1 MKEVLAKR
9 KGLLLPSLAVSLD
22 LLVNTEKDLI
32 FTTTALFFTRTRRY
46 SKKERLFMARQKT
59 EKHEFQAE
67 VRRLMDIVVNSLYTD
82 REVFVRELVSNA
94 SDALEKLRYLQLTEK
109 EISDPDLPLE
119 IEITTSREDNTV
131 TFTDYGIG
139 MTRKELV
146 ENLGTIARSGSK
158 EFLDAF
164 DKGGAEDSGL
174 IGQFGVGF
182 YSCFMVADSV
192 EVATRSYKENS
203 EHLVWVSDG
212 VGEFEISAGSGH
224 RRGTKVVVSLKED
237 ARQYSDQDT
246 LQDILRKYS
255 AFVPFPLRLNGEQIN
270 TADALWLRNK
280 NEITDQ
286 EYGEFYRFQTNSFDE
301 PRYRLHFASEAP
313 VDMNVL
319 MFVPEDNT
327 ERLGFGRMEPAV
339 GLYSRRILIDPS
351 PKKLLPE
358 WTRFLKGVVDSADI
372 PLNISRETMQDSA
385 LVKKLNSSIASRFVR
400 FLEQNAEDDPKDYSE
415 FYGRFGFFIKEG
427 AASDPEHKEQL
438 RGLLRFESS
447 AAEKGELVSFSD
459 YISRMP
465 GEQEEIYYLFGHSRE
480 ALEKGPHMEFFRT
493 EKVEVLFI
501 YEPIDEF
508 VMSTIG
514 EYEGKK
520 IVSADSV
527 DIAIA
532 SKDPQGS
539 SEDEKSLCGW
549 VKQVLGEKVGDVR
562 IGGRLVESPA
572 AAFNSDSSMT
582 QGMKRIMKNLNP
594 ESDAARK
601 VRLEINR
608 EHALIKNLMALRK
621 KDEDLARTVTEQLFD
636 NALLAA
642 GYMDNPETMVGR
654 INTLLERLSSDNSG

>member
-1 MKEVLAKR
+1 MAK
-9 KGLLLPSLAVSLD
+9 
-22 LLVNTEKDLI
+22 
-32 FTTTALFFTRTRRY
+32 
-46 SKKERLFMARQKT
+46 QKT
-59 EKHEFQAE
+59 ERHEFQAE

-109 EISDPDLPLE
+109 EVSDPDLPLE
-119 IEITTSREDNTV
+119 IEITTSSEDNTV

-139 MTRKELV
+139 MSREELV

-158 EFLDAF
+158 EFLKAF
-164 DKGGAEDSGL
+164 DKSDAKDKGL

-192 EVATRSYKENS
+192 EVITRSYEENS
-203 EHLVWVSDG
+203 EHLVWRSSG
-212 VGEFEISAGSGH
+212 SGEFEISTGSGH
-224 RRGTKVVVSLKED
+224 RRGTKVIVSLKED
-237 ARQYSDQDT
+237 AKEYSDRDT
-246 LQDILRKYS
+246 IKDVLKKYS

-270 TADALWLRNK
+270 TTEAVWLRNK

-286 EYGEFYRFQTNSFDE
+286 EYGEFYRFHTNSFDE
-301 PRYRLHFASEAP
+301 PRYRLHFSSEAP

-327 ERLGFGRMEPAV
+327 ERLGFGRMEPSV
-339 GLYSRRILIDPS
+339 GLYSRRVLVDSS
-351 PKKLLPE
+351 PQKLLPD
-358 WTRFLKGVVDSADI
+358 WARFLKGVVDSADI

-400 FLEQNAEDDPKDYSE
+400 FLEQSAKDDPKNYSE
-415 FYGRFGFFIKEG
+415 FYKRFGFFIKEG
-427 AASDPEHKEQL
+427 AASDLEHKQQL
-438 RGLLRFESS
+438 RTLLRFESS
-447 AAEKGELVSFSD
+447 TEENQELVSLSD
-459 YISRMP
+459 YVSRMRE
-465 GEQEEIYYLFGHSRE
+465 EQEEIYYLFGHSRG

-493 EKVEVLFI
+493 ENVEVLFI

-508 VMSTIG
+508 VMSTLG

-532 SKDPQGS
+532 SEDSSSS

-549 VKQVLGEKVGDVR
+549 VKQILGEKVGDVR
-562 IGGRLVESPA
+562 IGKRLVESPV

-594 ESDAARK
+594 ESDTPYK
-601 VRLEINR
+601 VRLEINC
-608 EHALIKNLMALRK
+608 EHALVKNLMILRK
-621 KDEDLARTVTEQLFD
+621 EDEGLAKTITEQLFD

-654 INTLLERLSSDNSG
+654 INLLLEKLSSINPRQ

>member
-1 MKEVLAKR
+1 MAK
-9 KGLLLPSLAVSLD
+9 
-22 LLVNTEKDLI
+22 
-32 FTTTALFFTRTRRY
+32 
-46 SKKERLFMARQKT
+46 QKT
-59 EKHEFQAE
+59 QRHEFQAE

-109 EISDPDLPLE
+109 EVSDPDLPLE
-119 IEITTSREDNTV
+119 IEITTSSEENTV

-139 MTRKELV
+139 MSREELV

-158 EFLDAF
+158 EFLKAF
-164 DKGGAEDSGL
+164 DKSDAKDKGL

-192 EVATRSYKENS
+192 EVITRSYEENS
-203 EHLVWVSDG
+203 EHLVWRSSG
-212 VGEFEISAGSGH
+212 SGEFEISTGSGH
-224 RRGTKVVVSLKED
+224 RRGTKVIVSLKED
-237 ARQYSDQDT
+237 AKEYSDQDT
-246 LQDILRKYS
+246 IKDVLKKYS

-270 TADALWLRNK
+270 TTEAVWLRNK

-286 EYGEFYRFQTNSFDE
+286 EYGEFYRFHTNSFDE
-301 PRYRLHFASEAP
+301 PRYRLHFSSEAP

-327 ERLGFGRMEPAV
+327 ERLGFGRMEPSV
-339 GLYSRRILIDPS
+339 SLYSRRVLVDSS
-351 PKKLLPE
+351 PQKLLPD
-358 WTRFLKGVVDSADI
+358 WARFLKGVVDSADI

-400 FLEQNAEDDPKDYSE
+400 FLEQNAKDDPKNYSE
-415 FYGRFGFFIKEG
+415 FYKRFGFFIKEG
-427 AASDPEHKEQL
+427 AASDLEHKEQL
-438 RGLLRFESS
+438 RALLRFESS
-447 AAEKGELVSFSD
+447 TEENQELVSLSD
-459 YISRMP
+459 YVSRMRE
-465 GEQEEIYYLFGHSRE
+465 EQEEIYYLFGHSRG

-493 EKVEVLFI
+493 ENVEVLFI

-508 VMSTIG
+508 VMSTLG

-532 SKDPQGS
+532 SEDSSSS

-549 VKQVLGEKVGDVR
+549 VKQILGEKVGDVR
-562 IGGRLVESPA
+562 IGKRLVESPV

-594 ESDAARK
+594 ESDTPYK
-601 VRLEINR
+601 VRLEINC
-608 EHALIKNLMALRK
+608 EHALVKNLMTLWK
-621 KDEDLARTVTEQLFD
+621 EDEDLAKTITEQLFD

-654 INTLLERLSSDNSG
+654 INILLEKLSSINPRQ